1 MMSIR
6 RVLLLYMFENS
17 GHQLASIAIE
27 KAIKELD
34 PQVETL
40 IVNSLDYTNPRID
53 RVVSN
58 IYLAMLRRTP
68 EIWDYLYDNPKVV
81 RRTNRTTRI
90 INKLS
95 SAKLERLINSFS
107 PDTIVCT
114 QAFPCGVMAT
124 YKERRGTDI
133 RLLGVV
139 TDYMAHTYWLY
150 EEVNLYAVPSEAS
163 KNDLVERGI
172 EKERIQ
178 ITGIPIHPKFA
189 SRQDRNEL
197 RERLNLNPHLPTIL
211 IMGGGQGFGPLGETI
226 RCLDELD
233 SHFQVVVVSG
243 MNKSLE
249 KRLKE
254 EKVRMKKPIHVF
266 GYVGNVDELM
276 EASDI
281 IITKPGG
288 MTTAEAL
295 AKGLAMVILCP
306 LPGQEERNGHFLT
319 ERGIAQ
325 RAEDAVEVARIVG
338 DLLRDSAKLS
348 SLRSRAREWAR
359 PDASFEVARLVLN
372 GIEC

>member
-27 KAIKELD
+27 KALKDLD

-40 IVNSLDYTNPRID
+40 IVNSLDYINPRLD

-58 IYLAMLRRTP
+58 VYLSMLRRTP
-68 EIWDYLYDNPKVV
+68 RIWDYLYDNPKVV
-81 RRTNRTTRI
+81 RGTNGTTRV
-90 INKLS
+90 INRLS
-95 SAKLERLINSFS
+95 SVRMERLIDSFS

-124 YKERRGTDI
+124 YKERRRVNI
-133 RLLGVV
+133 PLIGVV
-139 TDYMAHTYWLY
+139 TDYMAHAYWLY
-150 EEVNLYAVPSEAS
+150 EGVNLYAVPSEVS
-163 KNDLVERGI
+163 REDLVERGI
-172 EKERIQ
+172 EERRIRV
-178 ITGIPIHPKFA
+178 TGIPIHPKF
-189 SRQDRNEL
+189 RQEQDRNEL
-197 RERLNLNPHLPTIL
+197 REKLNLSPCLPTIL
-211 IMGGGQGFGPLGETI
+211 IMGGGQGFGPLRETI

-233 SHFQVVVVSG
+233 CRFQMVVVSG
-243 MNKSLE
+243 MNKALE
-249 KRLKE
+249 KRLRK

-266 GYVGNVDELM
+266 GYAGNVDELM

-319 ERGIAQ
+319 GRGIAQ
-325 RAEDAVEVARIVG
+325 RADDAVEAAQIVS
-338 DLLRDSAKLS
+338 DLLRDSAKLAW
-348 SLRSRAREWAR
+348 LRSKARDWAR
-359 PDASFEVARLVLN
+359 PDASFEIVRLALN
-372 GIEC
+372 GSGC

>member
-1 MMSIR
+1 
-6 RVLLLYMFENS
+6 MFENS

-90 INKLS
+90 INRIS
-95 SAKLERLINSFS
+95 SAKLERLVNSFS

-266 GYVGNVDELM
+266 GYVG
-276 EASDI
+276 
-281 IITKPGG
+281 
-288 MTTAEAL
+288 
-295 AKGLAMVILCP
+295 
-306 LPGQEERNGHFLT
+306 
-319 ERGIAQ
+319 
-325 RAEDAVEVARIVG
+325 
-338 DLLRDSAKLS
+338 
-348 SLRSRAREWAR
+348 
-359 PDASFEVARLVLN
+359 
-372 GIEC
+372 